1 MRKNFKYCNGNGIEE
16 QKIQPTPRQ
25 KTMALSLV
33 STTERAKTLA
43 GIAAKER
50 ELIWPIWPEKTRLK
64 KAIMEREKTRGP
76 DASGGGGGGKG
87 RLVGGGDGEER
98 EREGGLSTWRL

>member
-1 MRKNFKYCNGNGIEE
+1 MRKYFKYCNGNGIEE

-25 KTMALSLV
+25 KTIALSLV

-64 KAIMEREKTRGP
+64 RQLWKGKKHAGQTRRGAGVV
-76 DASGGGGGGKG
+76 D
-87 RLVGGGDGEER
+87 
-98 EREGGLSTWRL
+98 